1 MLAALSFIVPAA
13 HAADRYATAIA
24 DARAGRYDRA
34 LPVLERLAKEQPQ
47 RQDYRHDLIAVLS
60 WADRHA
66 EALAASRQLRLDKDT
81 PDYVLAAIGHAALHG
96 QQAKRAVQA
105 YGLLASRKPADAD
118 AALGHALAL
127 LDDRQPT
134 RADGQLQRVLRL
146 AARKPA
152 LLRAAFDALAARAD
166 AERARP
172 FELRLAA
179 LGQAPTPKLAAAP
192 QQQLQP
198 QPQPPAAPAAAPV
211 PATMPAAAELTA
223 APALP
228 DFEALLQAHAARVR
242 AAGALL
248 ERDFTPA
255 RYRLIDAA
263 IQENAQL
270 TERVR
275 SAGRADLVKRL
286 RQDLVQALRDRGAM
300 AAAVA
305 EFQALDAGSEPV
317 APYALRAAAD
327 ALLTLRQPEEA
338 RAVFQRALAAEPADA
353 SARSGLLYA
362 HLEAEDFKAVDQAL
376 ATWLSQQPNSLAAR
390 QAQASMHRFANR
402 VEEAQ
407 AAMDA
412 LLREHADNT
421 GLWLEQGEL
430 LAQRGLPRA
439 AQARFEAVLAAEPGH
454 LRARIALANAQWAQ
468 GDILAA
474 GRSIDAL
481 RSEAPEHPAV
491 QRLLSQ
497 WEGRARS
504 TLSSGLVRGFG
515 QGLVAGNNDLQWD
528 TSLQS
533 GQTAEGWRAFAS
545 HHLASARFG
554 GTEARH
560 ERLGAGLEWTRRDLQ
575 LSAELGQDLRNARST
590 VWAVAAGLQQ
600 GDHWSWRLRHES
612 QTNDFPLKARQPGAE
627 SDAPTYLHASRT
639 VLGGAYRW
647 NESRRVAADLSS
659 YDFNDGNRRH
669 ALAVS
674 WLERL
679 QSHSAGTLDLS
690 LAGYGSSN
698 SLPDRVY
705 FSPRR
710 DLAVSATLAAD
721 WLTWRRYERSFN
733 QRLALSVGNYRQTSD
748 VRQAAVYVQQ
758 NFGWRPFQELRYEH
772 EWQWSA
778 SGALRYGLGWRRFA
792 YDGVYE
798 SKTQFSLNALM
809 RF

>member
-1 MLAALSFIVPAA
+1 MAPAA

-24 DARAGRYDRA
+24 DARAGRFERA

-118 AALGHALAL
+118 ATLGHALAL
-127 LDDRQPT
+127 LDDHQLS

-146 AARKPA
+146 AARKPT
-152 LLRAAFDALAARAD
+152 LLRAAFDALTARAD
-166 AERARP
+166 LERARS

-179 LGQAPTPKLAAAP
+179 LGQAPARTLAAAP
-192 QQQLQP
+192 QEQQQ
-198 QPQPPAAPAAAPV
+198 QQQAAPAAAPA
-211 PATMPAAAELTA
+211 PAEMPAAAPELPA

-270 TERVR
+270 TEQVR

-300 AAAVA
+300 TAAVA

-338 RAVFQRALAAEPADA
+338 RAVFQRALAAEPTDA

-376 ATWLSQQPNSLAAR
+376 ASWLTQQPDSLAAR
-390 QAQASMHRFANR
+390 QAQASMLRFANR

-407 AAMDA
+407 AAMEA
-412 LLREHADNT
+412 LLHEHADNT

-474 GRSIDAL
+474 GRTIDAL
-481 RSEAPEHPAV
+481 RREAPEHPAV
-491 QRLLSQ
+491 QRLLGE
-497 WEGRARS
+497 WERRARS
-504 TLSSGLVRGFG
+504 ALSSGLVRGFG
-515 QGLVAGNNDLQWD
+515 QGLVAGNNDLQWE

-533 GQTAEGWRAFAS
+533 GQTAEGWRAFAG

-575 LSAELGQDLRNARST
+575 LSAELGQDLGNARST

-659 YDFNDGNRRH
+659 YDFNDGNRRR

-733 QRLALSVGNYRQTSD
+733 QRLALTAGNYRQTSD
-748 VRQAAVYVQQ
+748 VRLGSAYVQQ
-758 NFGWRPFQELRYEH
+758 SYGWRPFQELRYEH

-798 SKTQFSLNALM
+798 SKTQFSLNALV